1 MRLIFIVFAA
11 AAGLAACGG
20 GGSSPTAPTG
30 PAPAPAP
37 TPAATPAPAP
47 TAGPVVVRG
56 TSISCSNG
64 HAASGRAEIVRN
76 GSAFTLELRSDF
88 RIDGGNNDVYL
99 ARQTDRVTG
108 DDLNL
113 GNLRS
118 RTGAQS
124 YEMPNDGAAYPY
136 VIIWCRPFRVPIG
149 WGELR

>member
-1 MRLIFIVFAA
+1 MRFIFFFISIATL
-11 AAGLAACGG
+11 GLAACGG
-20 GGSSPTAPTG
+20 GGASPTAPT
-30 PAPAPAP
+30 PTPAP
-37 TPAATPAPAP
+37 TPVANPTPAP
-47 TAGPVVVRG
+47 TSGPVVVRG
-56 TSISCSNG
+56 AAIRGSNG
-64 HAASGRAEIVRN
+64 HSASGMAEIVRN
-76 GSAFTLELRSDF
+76 GSAYTLEIRSDF

-118 RTGAQS
+118 RNGAQS
-124 YEMPNDGAAYPY
+124 YEMPNDGSAYPY